1 MIKTLTLAGAAALA
15 ASALA
20 TPAAA
25 QLEQGSVLVRVADL
39 DMANPADAARLDLR
53 LRNAAR
59 EVCGDADPR
68 NLSLAAQTSGC
79 QTEAIARAR
88 AEVTLA
94 MRSGGTRVVALRTN

>member
-1 MIKTLTLAGAAALA
+1 MIKTLSLAGAAALA
-15 ASALA
+15 AAAPA

-25 QLEQGSVLVRVADL
+25 QTEQSSVVVRVADL
-39 DMANPADAARLDLR
+39 DVSNPADAARLDLR

-68 NLSLAAQTSGC
+68 NLSLSAQASGC

-94 MRSGGTRVVALRTN
+94 MRSGGTRVIALRTN